1 MSRERGR
8 FCSGHII
15 LVGSIIENIHVLAST
30 NRYSGATVIVGNV
43 VVNLNSATIF
53 GGLVVVNN
61 NPFTVR
67 NSAGV
72 GLIFVT
78 DIILIVI
85 KEVVVHKNLGSR
97 APVTVGAL
105 DGNAASVIWRPKGV
119 VVDDIPVDGDIIPGK
134 QHSSPGTIRD
144 IVVAYY
150 DMMNAAATTD
160 AVSVCSIITVWCR
173 LRLTDRNALGVAED
187 GETVDNDIGRTPGRI
202 PELDA
207 IPGTVVL

>member
-1 MSRERGR
+1 MSRERSR

-43 VVNLNSATIF
+43 IVNLNSSTIF
-53 GGLVVVNN
+53 GGLIAVNN

-67 NSAGV
+67 NSTGV

-105 DGNAASVIWRPKGV
+105 DGNAASV
-119 VVDDIPVDGDIIPGK
+119 
-134 QHSSPGTIRD
+134 
-144 IVVAYY
+144 
-150 DMMNAAATTD
+150 
-160 AVSVCSIITVWCR
+160 
-173 LRLTDRNALGVAED
+173 
-187 GETVDNDIGRTPGRI
+187 
-202 PELDA
+202 
-207 IPGTVVL
+207 